1 MDPSSSAAML
11 ARRVQE
17 HLEHIDGQPIF
28 WRSAPGDG
36 PPVLYLHGAP
46 TSSDDWLPFLERT
59 GGLAPDLPGFGRS
72 SKRGDLDY
80 SIRGYE
86 RFLERFLAHVGAE
99 RYRLVMHDW
108 GAVGLA
114 LAQTAPE
121 RVERLVAMNVVPF
134 VPGYRWHRIARAW
147 RTRLLGELVMG
158 STTRWGLRQLSR
170 EATVRPGP
178 MSREF
183 VDSVWE
189 HFDQGTQRAIL
200 KLYRSAPSEVLAQA
214 GARLSEITAPALVL
228 WGDRD
233 PYIPP
238 RFADETA
245 AALGSATVRHLD
257 DASHWPWLD
266 RPDVVDLVADF
277 LMDSPANPGH

>member
-1 MDPSSSAAML
+1 ML
-11 ARRVQE
+11 ARRVQDHHE
-17 HLEHIDGQPIF
+17 DIDGQPIF

-36 PPVLYLHGAP
+36 APVLYLHGVP
-46 TSSDDWLPFLERT
+46 TSSDDWVPFLERT

-72 SKRGDLDY
+72 SKRADLDY
-80 SIRGYE
+80 SISGYQ
-86 RFLERFLAHVGAE
+86 RFLERFLEHVGAE
-99 RYRLVMHDW
+99 RYRLVVHDW

-114 LAQTAPE
+114 LAQAAPE

-134 VPGYRWHRIARAW
+134 LPGYRWHRIARAW
-147 RTRLLGELVMG
+147 RTPLLGELVMG
-158 STTRWGLRQLSR
+158 SSNRWIAGKLSG
-170 EATVRPGP
+170 AASASPGP
-178 MSREF
+178 LPREF

-200 KLYRSAPSEVLAQA
+200 KLYRSAPPDVLARA
-214 GARLSEITAPALVL
+214 GERLGEITAPALVL

-233 PYIPP
+233 PYLPA
-238 RFADETA
+238 RFADQTA
-245 AALGSATVRHLD
+245 AALGSGAVRHLD

-277 LMDSPANPGH
+277 LSASP